1 MKHKKKP
8 GMEDALTDARSKLM
22 DQIYEFTDD
31 LGWGVEPFLV
41 DAAPESMLENYDLGD
56 SLITEHLQT
65 FFTTIAHAVK
75 EAADQAL
82 AATFDE
88 AAKVLLADIAKL
100 TGGEK

>member
-8 GMEDALTDARSKLM
+8 SMETALADARSKLL

-41 DAAPESMLENYDLGD
+41 DAVPESMLENYDLGD

-65 FFTTIAHAVK
+65 FFTTIAHALK
-75 EAADQAL
+75 AAAEQAL
-82 AATFDE
+82 ETSFDE
-88 AAKVLLADIAKL
+88 ASKALLAEIAKQR
-100 TGGEK
+100 GGKT